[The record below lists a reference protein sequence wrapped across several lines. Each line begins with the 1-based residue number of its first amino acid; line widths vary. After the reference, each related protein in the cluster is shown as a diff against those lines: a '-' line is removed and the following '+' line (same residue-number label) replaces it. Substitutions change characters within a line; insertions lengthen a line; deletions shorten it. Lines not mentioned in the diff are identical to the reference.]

1 MRGGRRSSEPSAGYE
16 AIEHTA
22 DAGLRVWGPT
32 PEDLF
37 TQAALGMILFLYDPQ
52 HVRTTEVRNVDLEA
66 ADLEE
71 ALVAWLQELLYLY
84 EVQRFVPVE
93 IEVRTA
99 GADGVHAVVRGE
111 PFDHRRH
118 EVCMEIKAATYH
130 GLDIRPTR
138 AENGMDHWEC
148 TIIFDT

>member
-1 MRGGRRSSEPSAGYE
+1 VNRESGSSGTAAGHE
-16 AIEHTA
+16 TIEHTA

-37 TQAALGMILFLYDPQ
+37 AQAALGMIALLFDPQ
-52 HVRTTEVRNVDLEA
+52 HVRPAAARSIDLEA
-66 ADLEE
+66 SDFEE

-93 IEVRTA
+93 VEVQTA
-99 GADGVHAVVRGE
+99 GAGGVHAVVRGE

-118 EVCMEIKAATYH
+118 EVRMEIKAATYH

-138 AENGMDHWEC
+138 AENGIDRWEC